1 MKVWER
7 SRRGILMLEAVIA
20 LALLSMMAGALFP
33 MISHVSR
40 VLTDCTV
47 KLHLQEE
54 AVFSV
59 NFMTDR
65 IRRSLE
71 RSSPSLVGPGDMY
84 YYYDYDQNGNSK
96 EFGFAKERNAWYLL
110 LYDHKG
116 KQPITGD
123 AGSASAYRVE
133 EGMQSYF
140 IGHKGGLVELSY
152 QMKHEPGKDHFPVET
167 AVLPLRDYFQQGEW
181 YE

>member
-1 MKVWER
+1 MKSWER
-7 SRRGILMLEAVIA
+7 ARRGILMLEAVIA
-20 LALLSMMAGALFP
+20 LTLLSMMAGALFP

-40 VLTDCTV
+40 VLSDVAV

-54 AVFSV
+54 AVFSA

-71 RSSPSLVGPGDMY
+71 RSSPTLSGPGDTY
-84 YYYDYDQNGNSK
+84 YYYDYDQNGTSK

-123 AGSASAYRVE
+123 AGSGAAYRVE
-133 EGMQSYF
+133 KGTQSYF

-152 QMKHEPGKDHFPVET
+152 QMKHEPSQAYFPVET
-167 AVLPLRDYFQQGEW
+167 AVLPLCDYFQQGEF